1 MPSYHRLI
9 EAAFGLKL
17 LNMRHLRDL
26 HFFGLTCGLVAGL
39 APLIASGQGT
49 SSSNEGTVVIT
60 PANPSSSPKALSAE
74 DLTKLG
80 PPPQI
85 AIPVLQSSSNL
96 TNQQNRKPID
106 GRVMDLVSL
115 YQEAA
120 FNDPVINSARFN
132 LAARKE
138 LYWQG
143 LSVLLPQ
150 ISANPTATRF
160 FQHGEGTNRIFDQRS
175 YTLTL
180 TQPVFNLSGVQLF
193 KQGDLNSK
201 ISDLQ
206 FYQAQQDLVIRVSQA
221 YFDVLTAQD
230 NVELFKSKKELIR
243 QQLNAAKAK
252 FEIGTATI
260 VDANDAQARFDVAN
274 AQEIAAHAELVVK
287 QGVLEQLI
295 GHPVKNIKPM
305 AKDVS
310 IAGVVADPRARN
322 KDNRG
327 LPIADSVSP
336 KLPPGQALEDWITQ
350 SENANY
356 AVLAGQLGV
365 QLADSVYRA
374 SLAANYPSINFVG
387 TSGFNQSNGSALNFN
402 PVPTQN
408 IFNNTLALQM
418 TLPIISGGFNMSVIR
433 QNAALFDKAK
443 SDYDNL
449 RRTAAQATR
458 QAFTGFYGG
467 LATVKALEA
476 AERSSSIAVES
487 SKLGYNV
494 GALIN
499 IDVLIALDTLF
510 TTRASLYKA
519 RYDTIMNALKLKAQA
534 ANLTDEDLIAINAL
548 LR

>member
-1 MPSYHRLI
+1 MNLGFR
-9 EAAFGLKL
+9 LKL
-17 LNMRHLRDL
+17 RIMHLMKRFPL
-26 HFFGLTCGLVAGL
+26 ITLIGL
-39 APLIASGQGT
+39 AGWMVSGQVFSQANQQSTTNQG
-49 SSSNEGTVVIT
+49 SVTVT
-60 PANPSSSPKALSAE
+60 PANSSLPKTLSPQ
-74 DLTKLG
+74 DLLKLEA
-80 PPPQI
+80 PPQT
-85 AIPVLQSSSNL
+85 AIPIPPISSNL
-96 TNQQNRKPID
+96 TDSQNRKALE
-106 GRVMDLVSL
+106 GRIMDLISL

-150 ISANPTATRF
+150 VSANPTATRF

-180 TQPVFNLSGVQLF
+180 TQPVFNLTGVQLF

-243 QQLNAAKAK
+243 QQLQAARAK
-252 FEIGTATI
+252 FEIGAATI

-274 AQEIAAHAELVVK
+274 AQEIAAQADLVVK
-287 QGVLEQLI
+287 RGVLEQLI

-305 AKDVS
+305 AKDAS

-322 KDNRG
+322 RDTKG
-327 LPIADSVSP
+327 LPIAESVSP

-356 AVLAGQLGV
+356 GVLAGQLNV
-365 QLADSVYRA
+365 QLAESIYKA
-374 SLAANYPSINFVG
+374 SLAANYPSVNFVG

-402 PVPTQN
+402 PSPTQN
-408 IFNNTLALQM
+408 IYNNTLALQM
-418 TLPIISGGFNMSVIR
+418 TLPIVSGGFNMSVIR
-433 QNAALFDKAK
+433 QNAALFDKSKA
-443 SDYDNL
+443 DYDNL

-476 AERSSSIAVES
+476 AEKSSATAVES

-494 GALIN
+494 GTLIN

-519 RYDTIMNALKLKAQA
+519 RYDTIMNALRLKAQA
-534 ANLTDEDLIAINAL
+534 ANLSDEDLIAINAL
-548 LR
+548 LH